1 MFEYEL
7 KYNDFFGNEKTD
19 KLRFNLSETELNNL
33 AIDSP
38 IFNIDFLQ
46 FMVADANVAAMF
58 KVIQTLLLESYGV
71 MSEDGRTFEKTEKL
85 KNDFRCSAAFDAL
98 INKMLNTDDTSL
110 VQDFIIGIF
119 PSKFSEALKDRLANP
134 TKEIAVVG

>member
-46 FMVADANVAAMF
+46 FMVADGNVAAMF
-58 KVIQTLLLESYGV
+58 KVIQTMLLESYGV
-71 MSEDGRTFEKTEKL
+71 MSEDGRTFEKTEKI

-98 INKMLNTDDTSL
+98 VNKMLNTDDTAL
-110 VQDFIIGIF
+110 VKNFMIGIF
-119 PSKFSEALKDRLANP
+119 PAKFADALNEKLNAGP
-134 TKEIAVVG
+134 AIEVVN